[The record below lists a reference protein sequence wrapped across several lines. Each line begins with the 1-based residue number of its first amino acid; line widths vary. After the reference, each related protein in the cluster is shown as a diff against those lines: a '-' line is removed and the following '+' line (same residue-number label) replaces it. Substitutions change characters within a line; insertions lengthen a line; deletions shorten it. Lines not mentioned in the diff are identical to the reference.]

1 MKNIA
6 IYGGTFNPI
15 HNGHIVSL
23 QQLLD
28 DKRFDE
34 VLLMPSGVPPFKN
47 NVSHTIKDRL
57 HMCKLVQDELKELSI
72 EEYEANSIEPSY
84 TYETLKHLSKLNPDN
99 KYYWTIGYDNLF
111 QIETWYKGEDIL
123 SEFGII
129 AVNRG
134 GYDPNAA
141 TEKLAELIAKYNTD
155 LLTVTIPN
163 IEISSSDIRERV
175 SQSKSIVGYTTERVI
190 GFIKDKHL
198 YKEV

>member
-23 QQLLD
+23 QHLLD
-28 DKRFDE
+28 DDRFDE
-34 VLLMPSGVPPFKN
+34 VLLVPSGVPPFKN

-57 HMCKLVQDELKELSI
+57 HMCKMVQDELVGLSI

-111 QIETWYKGEDIL
+111 HIESWYKGSEIL
-123 SEFGII
+123 KEFGLIV
-129 AVNRG
+129 VNRG
-134 GYDPNAA
+134 GYNLEDAND
-141 TEKLAELIAKYNTD
+141 KLEELVAKYNTD

-175 SQSKSIVGYTTERVI
+175 GLGKSIVGYTIEQVI
-190 GFIKDKHL
+190 SFINDKHL